1 MTRRAFTLIEAVV
14 VLAVIA
20 ILSSV
25 VVLRLTGSADPA
37 SDAAAKSSLVVFQQI
52 EQGAQRSAAV
62 PLDATA
68 IASGSFDRAS
78 VTFTAN
84 ASTTSS
90 EVSVAVDGTVVIG
103 AASAGADCW
112 ALRLDFAPTPSSPLQ
127 WWFLDEDVESCTP
140 SLFSAAAFPVDGTG
154 QGPNRPSVLP

>member
-1 MTRRAFTLIEAVV
+1 LIEAVV

-37 SDAAAKSSLVVFQQI
+37 ADAAAKSSLVVFQQI
-52 EQGAQRSAAV
+52 EQDAQRGSSV
-62 PLDATA
+62 PLDASA
-68 IASGSFDRAS
+68 ITSGSYDRGS

-90 EVSVAVDGTVVIG
+90 EVSVVVEGTVVIG
-103 AASAGADCW
+103 ASSAGADCW

-140 SLFSAAAFPVDGTG
+140 SLFTSADFPADGTG
-154 QGPNRPSVLP
+154 QSPNRPSILP